1 MQVSRNAGMTQSD
14 SFRVAGVHQLV
25 DDALESLVQLVLIEV
40 KRSFPPIVRL
50 VLFDEEA
57 VFEFNVAVDGGD
69 VLFGL
74 AADFSQVFCGVI
86 KSLAKMQNAIG
97 DLFVHE
103 VWAPVVV
110 VVKLKICVSRAA
122 FV

>member
-1 MQVSRNAGMTQSD
+1 MTQSD
-14 SFRVAGVHQLV
+14 SFWVAGVHQLV
-25 DDALESLVQLVLIEV
+25 DDTLESLVQVVLIEA
-40 KRSFPPIVRL
+40 KRSFFPVVRL

-57 VFEFNVAVDGGD
+57 VFEFNIAVDEGD

-74 AADFSQVFCGVI
+74 AAGFSRIFCGAI

-97 DLFVHE
+97 DFFVHE
-103 VWAPVVV
+103 VWALVVFV
-110 VVKLKICVSRAA
+110 VQLKICVSRAA